1 MHVRCAISPDPDDLF
16 MFWGLIEGHVDR
28 QGLDWEITT
37 ADTHLLNT
45 LASGGGPAT
54 GTAPDVSAISIA
66 HYPRVAANY
75 QLFRHG
81 ASVGRGYGPA
91 LVSMAGKRLASFGGG
106 ADWATSCDV
115 ESLAP
120 VFRGI
125 RVAVPG
131 LTTTAYMVLRWLVPG
146 LVPVPTPI
154 VPYQLTFDALRE
166 GQVEA
171 ALLIHEGRLTFQD
184 EGCVGLMDIGVE
196 WHARTGLPLPLGGN
210 VVKRSLGPERIARI
224 DQAISDSIA
233 YALAHRD
240 EAMAWLVQRGV
251 TLANRERLDLY
262 LSMYANQDT
271 LDMGE
276 DGCEGVRRLLAIGAE
291 KGWLEPVQVDFV

>member
-28 QGLDWEITT
+28 QGLDWDITT
-37 ADTHLLNT
+37 ADTDLLNT
-45 LASGGGPAT
+45 SVNPDAAT
-54 GTAPDVSAISIA
+54 GDGPDVSAISIA
-66 HYPRVAANY
+66 HYPRIAKSY

-91 LVSMAGKRLASFGGG
+91 LVTPAGRRLASMGGG
-106 ADWATSCDV
+106 PDWATSCDV

-120 VFRGI
+120 VFRGV

-131 LTTTAYMVLRWLVPG
+131 LTTTAYLVLRWLVPNF
-146 LVPVPTPI
+146 VPVPTPI
-154 VPYQLTFDALRE
+154 VPYQRTFDAMRE

-171 ALLIHEGRLTFQD
+171 ALLIHEGRLTFTD

-196 WHARTGLPLPLGGN
+196 WQARTGLPLPLGGN
-210 VVKRSLGPERIARI
+210 VVRRSLGTETIGRI
-224 DQAISDSIA
+224 DRAISASIA
-233 YALAHRD
+233 FALDHRD

-251 TLANRERLDLY
+251 TLSNRERLDLY

-271 LDMGE
+271 LDMGD
-276 DGCEGVRRLLAIGAE
+276 DGCEGVRCLLAIGAE
-291 KGWLEPVQVDFV
+291 NGWFEAVKVDFV